1 MSLSTYIEPWKSP
14 LWDSFRLSLKGRRHA
29 GIEARPAKGSFV
41 LRANGMAR
49 EFDLR
54 CVDLMRSLAGSDSLS
69 VEELK
74 DVCRGQF
81 PDEFIDDFLKQLI
94 KDDAVSAFHPGAR
107 TF

>member
-14 LWDSFRLSLKGRRHA
+14 RWNSFQLSLKGRRHA
-29 GIEARPAKGSFV
+29 GIDTCPAKGSFV

-54 CVDLMRSLAGSDSLS
+54 CVDLVRALAGPESLS
-69 VEELK
+69 VEEFK
-74 DVCRGQF
+74 GVGRGRF

-94 KDDAVSAFHPGAR
+94 KDDVVLAFQPGVAA
-107 TF
+107 T